1 MKYKFLS
8 LLALGAVSTAS
19 AQVLQVSSDITTNTT
34 WGASETD
41 VVLSGPIFVKNDA
54 TLTILPGTIV
64 RGQPK
69 ITDPNNAA
77 ATLAPGSLIV
87 TQSGRVIADG
97 DVNNPIV
104 FTTAAIDNGGD
115 NIPDGDGTNLLPW
128 TPGDTFY
135 DDDPINTPLPV
146 LAAGVI
152 DGATGTNPAANCE
165 LWGGLI
171 ILGNA
176 PTNLGTGTN
185 IEAGIGNI
193 EGLPATADTRYGGPV
208 ANDDSGVYRYV
219 SVRHG
224 GEVLGSANEING
236 ITLGGVGYG
245 TVFEFNEVYVTWDDG
260 FEWFGGT
267 VNGNNLIA
275 SFTGDDNFDG
285 DQGWIGQVQFAFAVM
300 AYNGVGSTGGDEAF
314 EFDGDDLAEA
324 GGLNED
330 LDGNPAPLAN
340 YTFANFTI
348 VGGTGSTGYVAGDTD
363 PNLGRITLRNGF
375 SGQLYNGYI
384 VNPKANAFSIS
395 TPNPVVIDSI
405 TLKSGTPVGFNHTAP
420 PANITVNNFVTNGS
434 GLIGEDAGA
443 VGGLNPRPI
452 SSGFPLPAGV
462 TSNLALGAQFETV
475 GYRGAFDPATS
486 LDLWTT
492 GWTTLNKQGILVD

>member
-8 LLALGAVSTAS
+8 LLALGAASAAS
-19 AQVLQVSSDITTNTT
+19 AQVLNVTSDITSDTT

-41 VVLSGPIFVKNDA
+41 VVLEGQIFVKNDA

-64 RGQPK
+64 RGQPRS
-69 ITDPNNAA
+69 TALGD
-77 ATLAPGSLIV
+77 PGSLII
-87 TQSGRVIADG
+87 TKAGRIIADG
-97 DVNNPIV
+97 DAENPIV

-115 NIPDGDGTNLLPW
+115 NIPDGDGSLLLPW
-128 TPGDTFY
+128 TSGDTFY
-135 DDDPINTPLPV
+135 DADPINSPLPV
-146 LAAGVI
+146 LAAGSI
-152 DGATGTNPAANCE
+152 DGSSGVDDRANVE

-171 ILGNA
+171 VLGNA
-176 PTNLGTGTN
+176 PTNLGVDGN
-185 IEAGIGNI
+185 VLAGIGNI
-193 EGLPATADTRYGGPV
+193 EGLPATADSEYGGPI
-208 ANDDSGVYRYV
+208 ANDDSGILRYV

-245 TVFEFNEVYVTWDDG
+245 TTVEFCEVYMNWDDG

-285 DQGWIGQVQFAFAVM
+285 DQGWIGQVQFALAVM
-300 AYNGVGSTGGDEAF
+300 AYNGVGSSGGDEAF
-314 EFDGDDLAEA
+314 EFDGDDAPD
-324 GGLNED
+324 LNED

-348 VGGTGSTGYVAGDTD
+348 VGGTGSTGYVAADTD
-363 PNLGRITLRNGF
+363 PNLGRITLRNGY

-384 VNPKANAFSIS
+384 VNPKANVFSIS
-395 TPNPVVIDSI
+395 TGNPVVLDTI
-405 TLKSGTPVGFNHTAP
+405 TVKSGATLGTIPGNVTQS
-420 PANITVNNFVTNGS
+420 NIVTNGA

-452 SSGFPLPAGV
+452 ASGFPLPAGI
-462 TSNLALGAQFETV
+462 TSSLVLGDQFETV
-475 GYRGAFDPATS
+475 SYVGAFDTS
-486 LDLWTT
+486 TARTLWTT
-492 GWTTLNKQGILVD
+492 GWTAMSASGILVD